1 MEIRTRMRSSVIRCP
16 VCGDTTAHHHVA
28 RSQYSPSALVLFGGP
43 ALALVFDCSR
53 KRQFR
58 CEKCGT
64 LFSRHTLS
72 SRLFQLFW
80 LWFLL
85 SIVVGLALPIAGY
98 DVR

>member
-1 MEIRTRMRSSVIRCP
+1 MF
-16 VCGDTTAHHHVA
+16 
-28 RSQYSPSALVLFGGP
+28 FGGP

-64 LFSRHTLS
+64 LFSRHTLT
-72 SRLFQLFW
+72 SRFFQLFW
-80 LWFLL
+80 MLFLL
-85 SIVVGLALPIAGY
+85 SIVVGVVLLIAGY